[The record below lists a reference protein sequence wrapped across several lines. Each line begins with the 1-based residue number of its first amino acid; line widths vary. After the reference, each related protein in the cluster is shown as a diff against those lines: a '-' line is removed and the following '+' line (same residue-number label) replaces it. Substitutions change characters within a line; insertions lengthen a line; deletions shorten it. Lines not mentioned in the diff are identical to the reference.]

1 MEGVKGGTGCVP
13 EDAKD
18 IAAHERVYQAVHMVP
33 ASPGVQDRQGL
44 EKVGI
49 VRQAGCHIGLMCQV
63 LTGFSGSLPG
73 PRPCNATNVREQD
86 DI

>member
-63 LTGFSGSLPG
+63 LTGFGQLARSKALQ
-73 PRPCNATNVREQD
+73 CTNVREQD